1 MTTTNPY
8 TTRALTLLANG
19 FAGDFVEFCE
29 GDPRLCEVMHELV
42 TDFISENIPLVDETR
57 QLDLAFLLLDRT
69 HLTKTVD
76 S

>member
-1 MTTTNPY
+1 MTNPN

-19 FAGDFVEFCE
+19 FAGQFVEYCE

-42 TDFISENIPLVDETR
+42 TDFISENIPLVDDDN
-57 QLDLAFLLLDRT
+57 QLELAMMMLDRIYV
-69 HLTKTVD
+69 TKTVD